1 MPNQTSW
8 EASIGRTYKTRGGE
22 RVRITDVL
30 EDGIACVL
38 VNHPD
43 VAAADDWELD
53 GNHINDPKLDLIEMD
68 RSTNQDGIK

>member
-30 EDGIACVL
+30 EDGIACVGEL
-38 VNHPD
+38 SGRAHGF
-43 VAAADDWELD
+43 DDWELD
-53 GNHINDPKLDLIEMD
+53 GTHIFDPKLDLMEMD
-68 RSTNQDGIK
+68 RSTNQDWAK